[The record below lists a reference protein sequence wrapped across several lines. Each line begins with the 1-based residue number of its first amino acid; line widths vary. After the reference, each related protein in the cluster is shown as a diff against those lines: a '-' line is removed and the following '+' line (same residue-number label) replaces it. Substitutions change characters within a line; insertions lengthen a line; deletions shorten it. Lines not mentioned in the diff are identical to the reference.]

1 MQVLKQAG
9 GTWYLWRSDIL
20 QQLSFAGGGHFCC
33 FCQHNVIFWLF
44 PRSAVQ
50 LRFVWLWQFYPPWK
64 TCVLSWSLMSTGS
77 FFFFYIK
84 LGFESK
90 FSVGFFLFNVSAVT
104 PERDILD
111 KLSTAF
117 PLRLHCRHT
126 VSVLQ
131 QPEQFFFIAYPFL
144 YSLTKF
150 AQTLCQ
156 V

>member
-1 MQVLKQAG
+1 MAVLPPMEN
-9 GTWYLWRSDIL
+9 LCP
-20 QQLSFAGGGHFCC
+20 QLIIDVH
-33 FCQHNVIFWLF
+33 
-44 PRSAVQ
+44 R
-50 LRFVWLWQFYPPWK
+50 K
-64 TCVLSWSLMSTGS
+64 